1 VAAKHSHKQ
10 LSENEQRVISKRVST
25 RNGIGAAHSA
35 ESLSRDNSLERY
47 GTARKKRRRKKI
59 IRGTLITL
67 LCVLLSGVIA
77 IGAYVFDINS
87 RLTSG
92 IDASLRAVLSESSF
106 DEPFYILLL
115 GVDKDQGRTESAD
128 YGEDDSAYRTDTIIL
143 ARIDPV
149 EKKVTL
155 ISIPRDTYV
164 DMGDYGMQKINSA
177 YSYGGA
183 AYTVQVVEELAGVDI
198 SHYAEVDMDGFASIV
213 DAVGGVDV
221 DLPVAVYDPDYT
233 GLDLPAGE
241 QHLDGTTAALLA
253 RCRHGYDSYGSGD
266 YYRAANQRML
276 IGEVVKKILSS
287 DAATMSSTI
296 STAANY
302 ITTDLSVSDIIGL
315 ATQFSGFDVDEDLYS
330 GQCPTTSQ
338 YIDNLWVEL
347 VNKSEWEKMMDRVD
361 SGLPPYSDSSQD
373 VTAGVAGSLGVT
385 TSGSDSSSSDTVE
398 ADYSG
403 AVLVLNGA
411 GVSGLA
417 SSTAE
422 KISDNGFSTRADNAS
437 TTTDTTV
444 IYYNGEGGESK
455 AVAVNEI
462 LGGSYTYQANDG
474 TYDTSVDVVVV
485 LGSDYAAT
493 VS

>member
-1 VAAKHSHKQ
+1 MAAKHSHKQ
-10 LSENEQRVISKRVST
+10 MSENEQRARSKRVST
-25 RNGIGAAHSA
+25 RNGIGASRSA
-35 ESLSRDNSLERY
+35 ESLSRNNSLERY
-47 GTARKKRRRKKI
+47 GTVRKKRRRKKI

-67 LCVLLSGVIA
+67 LCVLLSGVVA
-77 IGAYVFDINS
+77 VGAYIFDINS

-92 IDASLRAVLSESSF
+92 IDASLRSVLSESSF
-106 DEPFYILLL
+106 DEPFYVLLL
-115 GVDKDQGRTESAD
+115 GIDKDEGRLTNAD
-128 YGEDDSAYRTDTIIL
+128 YGESDSAYRTDTIIL

-198 SHYAEVDMDGFASIV
+198 SHYAEVDMDGFAAIV

-276 IGEVVKKILSS
+276 IGEVVKKILAS

-315 ATQFSGFDVDEDLYS
+315 ATQFSGFSVDEDLYS
-330 GQCPTTSQ
+330 GMCPTTSQ

-347 VNKSEWEKMMDRVD
+347 VDEEEWEQMMDRVD

-373 VTAGVAGSLGVT
+373 ITAGVAGSLGVT
-385 TSGSDSSSSDTVE
+385 TSGSDSSSSSDTVE
-398 ADYSG
+398 TDYSG
-403 AVLVLNGA
+403 AVLVLNGTE
-411 GVSGLA
+411 VSGLA
-417 SSTAE
+417 SSAAE
-422 KISDNGFSTRADNAS
+422 KLTGYGFSTRADNAS
-437 TTTDTTV
+437 STTSTTV
-444 IYYNGEGGESK
+444 IYYNGDGGEAK
-455 AVAVNEI
+455 AAAVNEA

-485 LGSDYAAT
+485 LGSDYAST
-493 VS
+493 V